1 MNAVLTEKKE
11 TLNRKTLEQ
20 KRAKSAWDEIQKIKG
35 ELFESEY
42 ASWAKKLPVLVL
54 TNGLG
59 QALAF
64 LKSKSN
70 GNSNTATAQRKLLEA
85 LNRWLLN
92 PSTFKWEDNSS
103 DVLQRIVES
112 SSDTYRLATMEAL
125 AFLNW
130 LRRFA
135 EGYLEKN
142 ESQEQQL

>member
-20 KRAKSAWDEIQKIKG
+20 KRAKSAWDEIQEIKK
-35 ELFESEY
+35 ESFQSEY

-59 QALAF
+59 QTLAF

-70 GNSNTATAQRKLLEA
+70 GDSRTAKAQGRLLET
-85 LNRWLLN
+85 LNGWLLT
-92 PSTFKWEDNSS
+92 PPTFKWENNNPDI
-103 DVLQRIVES
+103 LQRIVES

-142 ESQEQQL
+142 ESQE